1 MSGPLKMSMG
11 SGTSASIDI
20 AATDT
25 LSDIVGKLNGSGLNL
40 RASIVNDGSQSHIL
54 VTGLQTGAA
63 NTITFD
69 DSALT
74 GGSALGLSS
83 PASVLQSAQDAAVTI
98 GAGAGAAGFT
108 VTSATNQI
116 TGAIP
121 GVTIAVTKPTT
132 TPATISIQADAST
145 VQTSV
150 QNFVSAYNAVI
161 STGHNDAGYGTQAA
175 SNPLLQNDS
184 AVRSSLDQLGYLM
197 GESVPGTS
205 GTYTTMAS
213 VGISLNKDGSLS
225 LNTSTL
231 TAALASD
238 PSAVEKL
245 FVTDSKTGATGIM
258 NQFSSAVDSMTSSQN
273 GGPIQADIDGF
284 TQRNQELA
292 NQISSLQTQIATYQK
307 QLQTSFTA
315 MNETMAKYKQVQ
327 QTLNQVYNTSS
338 SSSSSSSSNG

>member
-1 MSGPLKMSMG
+1 
-11 SGTSASIDI
+11 
-20 AATDT
+20 
-25 LSDIVGKLNGSGLNL
+25 
-40 RASIVNDGSQSHIL
+40 
-54 VTGLQTGAA
+54 
-63 NTITFD
+63 
-69 DSALT
+69 
-74 GGSALGLSS
+74 
-83 PASVLQSAQDAAVTI
+83 
-98 GAGAGAAGFT
+98 
-108 VTSATNQI
+108 
-116 TGAIP
+116 
-121 GVTIAVTKPTT
+121 
-132 TPATISIQADAST
+132 
-145 VQTSV
+145 
-150 QNFVSAYNAVI
+150 
-161 STGHNDAGYGTQAA
+161 
-175 SNPLLQNDS
+175 
-184 AVRSSLDQLGYLM
+184 M